1 MVSSMTGV
9 ELRQGEAILF
19 RGGVLKTEDIYW
31 LYNED
36 GTPSNLEFS
45 YVSSDGTKRDANG
58 NEIDPMEPSVSTIL
72 ELMGHP
78 RLTHQGDWL
87 AWFLAVFLCLINA
100 ISILFADELF
110 RWNLAFQI
118 RNADQA
124 EPSDWEITGRYLA
137 WTAIPVMALVVFLMG
152 LR

>member
-1 MVSSMTGV
+1 
-9 ELRQGEAILF
+9 
-19 RGGVLKTEDIYW
+19 
-31 LYNED
+31 
-36 GTPSNLEFS
+36 
-45 YVSSDGTKRDANG
+45 
-58 NEIDPMEPSVSTIL
+58 MEPSVSTIL